1 MSISSGWAVAVAARV
16 TVRGVRGVAPLL
28 IVTFSGFT
36 AVFFPDF
43 LAEPFLDGFALLSG
57 VTLSASAETVSEDV
71 VAAAASSTVEVLQAV
86 PASRSAGSGGRTVR
100 LVSWEQTEGR
110 LWLLFAP
117 KRNKDILYRVNEMLN
132 IRIFLHEKKNK
143 LTWSKS
149 LNIGLSMKR
158 WLDNH

>member
-1 MSISSGWAVAVAARV
+1 V

-43 LAEPFLDGFALLSG
+43 LVEPFFDGLALLSC
-57 VTLSASAETVSEDV
+57 VTLLLSASAETVSEDV
-71 VAAAASSTVEVLQAV
+71 VAAASSTVEVLQAV
-86 PASRSAGSGGRTVR
+86 PASWSAGSGGRMVR

-117 KRNKDILYRVNEMLN
+117 KRNKDILYRV
-132 IRIFLHEKKNK
+132 KK
-143 LTWSKS
+143 S
-149 LNIGLSMKR
+149 
-158 WLDNH
+158 